1 MLTTPRPC
9 NSWPGRRSAVLT
21 AAGPLATW
29 ASGQRKSYEQFLR
42 NVAGLSIAGEQWR
55 WLSLREVLD
64 AWEPLLPDVETT
76 DLFRLLLE
84 VSDSPLG
91 EMPGVP
97 MGPAESIVR
106 TSTGYGLE
114 IAYVVVHP
122 MEEYGLRLVNL
133 RQVDDDGSRS
143 SS

>member
-1 MLTTPRPC
+1 M
-9 NSWPGRRSAVLT
+9 
-21 AAGPLATW
+21 W
-29 ASGQRKSYEQFLR
+29 ASGRRKSYERFLR

-64 AWEPLLPDVETT
+64 AWESLLPDVETT

-84 VSDSPLG
+84 VSDSPLE
-91 EMPGVP
+91 EMPGAP

-106 TSTGYGLE
+106 TSMGYGLE

-122 MEEYGLRLVNL
+122 MEEYGLRLVNI
-133 RQVDDDGSRS
+133 RQVDVDGSPPGS
-143 SS
+143 

>member
-1 MLTTPRPC
+1 M
-9 NSWPGRRSAVLT
+9 
-21 AAGPLATW
+21 
-29 ASGQRKSYEQFLR
+29 
-42 NVAGLSIAGEQWR
+42 AGLSIAGEQWR

>member
-1 MLTTPRPC
+1 M
-9 NSWPGRRSAVLT
+9 
-21 AAGPLATW
+21 
-29 ASGQRKSYEQFLR
+29 
-42 NVAGLSIAGEQWR
+42 
-55 WLSLREVLD
+55 LD
-64 AWEPLLPDVETT
+64 AWESLLPEVETT

-84 VSDSPLG
+84 VSDSSL
-91 EMPGVP
+91 ESLPGGP
-97 MGPAESIVR
+97 MGPPESIIR